1 MDFVFDNYTSLHR
14 IQCSGDKPF
23 AREVLL
29 CQRGNAKLPESELV
43 ERFVLTGMARNTAL
57 LRRHSRKDNIVTI
70 TNAEEIRLQRFRK
83 ESDSL
88 GLVEVPT
95 DKLWG
100 AQTQRS
106 LQHFSIG
113 KDLIPR
119 EMIAS
124 YAVLKKAAAIANHN
138 GKRLGDQQYELIV
151 QACDEILS
159 GQHHDMFPL
168 HVWMTG
174 SGTQFNMN
182 VNEVI
187 SNRCCQLAG
196 TPLGSKT
203 PVHPNDHVNMAQSSN
218 DTFPSAMYIAAAVN
232 VKQRL
237 MPAVTALRDA
247 VNNKAQEWNS
257 IVKIGRTHMQDA
269 TPLTL
274 GQEWSGYVG
283 MLADDLE
290 RIESA
295 LPGVYRLALGGTA
308 VGTGLNSAPGFA
320 EAAATEIAKLTG
332 LPFVTAPN
340 KFTVQGAHDA
350 LVHLS
355 GTLRTLAVSLYKI
368 ANDIRMM
375 SCGPRAGFAELAI
388 PENEPGSSIMP
399 GKVNPTQCEA
409 LTMIAVQ
416 VMADDVAVGFGG
428 AGGYLEMNVYKPLI
442 IFNITHAI
450 AIMTDGVTN
459 FRKFLIEGTKPNLK
473 KINEYVERSLM
484 LVTAL
489 SPVIGYDK
497 SSKIAHYAL
506 DNDLTLKAAALKL
519 GFVTEQEFDRVV
531 DPSKMVKPYV
541 ATAE

>member
-1 MDFVFDNYTSLHR
+1 MIKTMDD
-14 IQCSGDKPF
+14 
-23 AREVLL
+23 
-29 CQRGNAKLPESELV
+29 
-43 ERFVLTGMARNTAL
+43 
-57 LRRHSRKDNIVTI
+57 I
-70 TNAEEIRLQRFRK
+70 TVQAVRK
-83 ESDSL
+83 ETDSL
-88 GLVEVPT
+88 GVVEVPA

-106 LQHFSIG
+106 LEHFSIG

-119 EMIAS
+119 EMIEA
-124 YAVLKKAAAIANHN
+124 YAILKKAAAAANHKS
-138 GKRLGDQQYELIV
+138 KRLDDERYKLIV
-151 QACDEILS
+151 QTCNEILA

-187 SNRCCQLAG
+187 SNRCCQIAG

-218 DTFPSAMYIAAAVN
+218 DSFPSAMYIAAAVN
-232 VKQRL
+232 VKRRL
-237 MPAVTALRDA
+237 APAVKALEDA
-247 VNNKAQEWNS
+247 ISEKAEAWKN

-274 GQEWSGYVG
+274 GQEWSGYAG

-290 RIESA
+290 RVEFA
-295 LPGVYRLALGGTA
+295 LTGVYRLALGGTA
-308 VGTGLNSAPGFA
+308 VGTGLNSAPGFS
-320 EAAATEIAKLTG
+320 EAAAAEIADLTG
-332 LPFVTAPN
+332 LPFVSASN

-350 LVHLS
+350 LVQLS

-368 ANDIRMM
+368 ANDIRLM
-375 SCGPRAGFAELAI
+375 SCGPRAGFAELTI
-388 PENEPGSSIMP
+388 PSNEPGSSIMP

-409 LTMIAVQ
+409 LTMIAAQ

-450 AIMTDGVTN
+450 EIMSDGVTN
-459 FRKFLIEGTKPNLK
+459 FRKFLVEGTEPNLK
-473 KINEYVERSLM
+473 KIREYVERSLM

-489 SPVIGYDK
+489 APVIGYDK
-497 SSKIAHYAL
+497 ASKIAHYAL
-506 DNDLTLKAAALKL
+506 DNELTLKAASLKL
-519 GFVTEQEFDRVV
+519 GFVSEEEFDRIV

-541 ATAE
+541 ASN